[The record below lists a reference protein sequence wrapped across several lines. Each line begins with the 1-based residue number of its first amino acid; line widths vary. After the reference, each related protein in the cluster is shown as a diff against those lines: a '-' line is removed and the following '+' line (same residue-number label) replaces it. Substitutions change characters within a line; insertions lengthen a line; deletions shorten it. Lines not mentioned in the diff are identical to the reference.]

1 MSQFYKVK
9 GNPSLVRD
17 ISSNAI
23 INMNNSDYVNYLKSQ
38 NIELQKQNKAKQQ
51 EDDINNLKEDISEIK
66 YLLMKLIKDN
76 KEI

>member
-9 GNPSLVRD
+9 GNTSLVRD

-23 INMNNSDYVNYLKSQ
+23 INMNNSDYVNYMKSQ